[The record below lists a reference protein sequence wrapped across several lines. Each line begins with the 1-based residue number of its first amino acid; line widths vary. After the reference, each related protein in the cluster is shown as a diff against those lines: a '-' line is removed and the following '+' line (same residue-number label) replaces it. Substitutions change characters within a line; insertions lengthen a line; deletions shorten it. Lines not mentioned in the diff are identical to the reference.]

1 MPFYATP
8 YLILPLLSAAVNA
21 GVAVFSWKHRKRQP
35 VARPLFWLMVG
46 MAGWSFVYALNT
58 AATSLALK
66 VIFFKAGV
74 SFCCLIAPAI
84 LAMALESI
92 GRSHWLTRR
101 RMMMICAL
109 PVASFLLAWTNDLHL
124 LVRSDLHLRQS
135 GPLLVLGFKDGL
147 CFHIH
152 FLYIVLANC
161 IAVAL
166 LASAFWTSQRREWPR
181 FALLIIAT
189 IVPLSVQILQIT
201 PVKGFD
207 MTTSSLFLSG
217 ILYTMALFRHRL
229 LDVVPLARAALF
241 AQIGEPVL
249 VFDANGALV
258 DCNQS
263 TRRLAGGGRKQPMD
277 LVFQTLLARFPELKD
292 ALVPPGQVR
301 NAIAFSNSAK
311 EGRCW
316 RISTSPVQSA
326 GILRGRLVLLHDIS
340 DLKQV
345 ENKLTESEK
354 QLLELNSSLL
364 ARVEEE
370 TRRRV
375 EQERL
380 LANHA
385 RLAAMGE
392 MIGAIAHQWRQ
403 PLATLGMIVQ
413 RTHAMG
419 NMHGL
424 TPEYL
429 NEFKTNAMRQVR
441 YMSDT
446 IEEFRGFYRLEKQK
460 ELFSPY
466 NCIAAAIRLF
476 EPQFVSTSIV
486 VETTCQNCL
495 GQTVYGFPNE
505 FKQVVLNLL
514 ANARDA
520 ILASR
525 NLGGQ
530 PETGR
535 IGVSIS
541 LAQNN
546 LMHID
551 VSDNGCGVPTEIAPQ
566 IFDPYFTTKEES
578 GGTGIG
584 LHLSRIIVENSLGG
598 RLNIL
603 KNQNGA
609 VFRVELPLGAQPC
622 LH

>member
-1 MPFYATP
+1 MPLYATP
-8 YLILPLLSAAVNA
+8 YLILPLLSTVVNA
-21 GVAVFSWKHRKRQP
+21 GVAVYSWQHRKRQP
-35 VARPLFWLMVG
+35 VALPLFWLMVG
-46 MAGWSFVYALNT
+46 MAGWSLVYALNT
-58 AATSLALK
+58 AATSLSLK
-66 VIFFKAGV
+66 VFFFKAGV
-74 SFCCLIAPAI
+74 SCCCLIGPAI
-84 LAMALESI
+84 LAMALEST
-92 GRSHWLTRR
+92 GRGQWLTRR
-101 RMMMICAL
+101 RLTMICAL
-109 PVASFLLAWTNDLHL
+109 PVASCLMAWTNDLHL

-135 GPLLVLGFKDGL
+135 GPLLVLGFKDGPFFL
-147 CFHIH
+147 IH

-161 IAVAL
+161 IAVSL
-166 LASAFWTSQRREWPR
+166 LVSAFWNSPRRERPR
-181 FALLIIAT
+181 FMLLIIAT
-189 IVPLSVQILQIT
+189 IVPLSVQIMQPT

-217 ILYTMALFRHRL
+217 ILYIVALFRHRL

-249 VFDANGALV
+249 VFDAKGALM

-277 LVFQTLLARFPELKD
+277 LVLQTLLTRFPELKE

-301 NAIAFSNSAK
+301 RAISFSNSAK

-340 DLKQV
+340 DLKQI

-424 TPEYL
+424 TPDYL
-429 NEFKTNAMRQVR
+429 NEFKANAMRQVR

-476 EPQFVSTSIV
+476 EPQFVSGGIV
-486 VETTCQNCL
+486 VEVTCQNCIE
-495 GQTVYGFPNE
+495 QTIYGFPNE

-520 ILASR
+520 IQASR
-525 NLGGQ
+525 TNGGG
-530 PETGR
+530 PAAGR

-541 LAQNN
+541 LAGDD
-546 LMHID
+546 LIHID
-551 VSDNGCGVPTEIAPQ
+551 VSDNGCGVPAEIASL
-566 IFDPYFTTKEES
+566 IFDPYFTTKEKS

-584 LHLSRIIVENSLGG
+584 LHLSRLIVEDSLGG
-598 RLNIL
+598 RLNML
-603 KNQNGA
+603 NNQNGA
-609 VFRVELPLGAQPC
+609 IFRVELPLGAQP
-622 LH
+622 